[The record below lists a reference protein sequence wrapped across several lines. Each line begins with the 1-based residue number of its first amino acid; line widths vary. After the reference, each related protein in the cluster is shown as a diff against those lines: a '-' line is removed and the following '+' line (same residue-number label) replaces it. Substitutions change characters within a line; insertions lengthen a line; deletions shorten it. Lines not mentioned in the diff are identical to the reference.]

1 MLLVYIYI
9 GLLSI
14 SRTEPY
20 WNVNSNEIDQFNP
33 WISINSEFAPPLIAS
48 NSSMTDKFPNL
59 QEIQR

>member
-20 WNVNSNEIDQFNP
+20 WNVNSNEIDQYNP
-33 WISINSEFAPPLIAS
+33 WIAINRKFFSSIA
-48 NSSMTDKFPNL
+48 K
-59 QEIQR
+59 